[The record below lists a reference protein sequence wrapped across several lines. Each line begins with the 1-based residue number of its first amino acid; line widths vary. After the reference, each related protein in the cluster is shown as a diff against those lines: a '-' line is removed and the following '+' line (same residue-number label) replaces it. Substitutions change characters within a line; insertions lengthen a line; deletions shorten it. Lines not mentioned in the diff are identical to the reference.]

1 MINDHR
7 SWGSSVS
14 IVSWLQIRQPGFNPQ
29 QEQRI
34 FPLASYVQTSSVAH
48 PASCPMDSRIL
59 SPGVK
64 CSWGVTLTTQPIWC
78 RGQEWVGDI
87 RPLPCSTCMAVEGQL
102 YFYFRIYYLILFTVH
117 SFCCCCAAEDVCPE
131 FLFFIHNC
139 GYVESKTYLVYWIMK
154 NEKFSKN
161 TEIFRVK
168 GNMHFQ
174 KV

>member
-29 QEQRI
+29 QGQRI

-64 CSWGVTLTTQPIWC
+64 CSWGVTLTTHPIWC

-102 YFYFRIYYLILFTVH
+102 YFYFMILFCSLCTVSVVAVQQKMCVLSSYF
-117 SFCCCCAAEDVCPE
+117 SFTIVVC
-131 FLFFIHNC
+131 
-139 GYVESKTYLVYWIMK
+139 YVESKTYLVYWIIK

-168 GNMHFQ
+168 GNMPFQ